1 MTVMEEIIKILP
13 NTFIPLFVAIDVFAV
28 LPVFFALTS
37 DIPKKQRK
45 SIIRDSILTALIVS
59 LIFVALGEAIFNILG
74 ITSDDFKIA
83 GGLVLLIFA
92 IFEIIRHD
100 EERRKPVGR
109 VGVVPIGVPLI
120 AGPAVLTTLLVLE
133 DHYGIIPTIISLI
146 FNFFIV
152 WISFINA
159 DRIINFF
166 GKGGIIGISKVMAL
180 LLASIAIMMIRLG
193 IFNIIKQ
200 ASGS

>member
-1 MTVMEEIIKILP
+1 MENLLKLLP
-13 NTFIPLFVAIDVFAV
+13 NTFIPLFVAIDVFAI
-28 LPVFFALTS
+28 LPIFFTLTA
-37 DIPKKQRK
+37 DIPRQHRQV
-45 SIIRDSILTALIVS
+45 IIRDSIVTALIVS

-83 GGLVLLIFA
+83 GGLILLIFA
-92 IFEIIRHD
+92 IFEIIKP
-100 EERRKPVGR
+100 EEQRRKPVGR

-120 AGPAVLTTLLVLE
+120 VGPAVLTTLLVLE
-133 DHYGIIPTIISLI
+133 NHYGIIPTIISLVL
-146 FNFFIV
+146 NFFIV

-193 IFNIIKQ
+193 IINIIQQ
-200 ASGS
+200 ASGG

>member
-1 MTVMEEIIKILP
+1 MENLLKLLP
-13 NTFIPLFVAIDVFAV
+13 NTFIPLFVAIDVFAI
-28 LPVFFALTS
+28 LPIFFTLTA
-37 DIPKKQRK
+37 DIPRQHRQV
-45 SIIRDSILTALIVS
+45 IIRDSIVTALIVS

-83 GGLVLLIFA
+83 GGLILLIFA
-92 IFEIIRHD
+92 IFEIIKP
-100 EERRKPVGR
+100 EEQRRKPVGR

-120 AGPAVLTTLLVLE
+120 VGPAVLTTLLVLE
-133 DHYGIIPTIISLI
+133 NHYGIIPTIISLVL
-146 FNFFIV
+146 NFFIV

-193 IFNIIKQ
+193 IINIIKN
-200 ASGS
+200 ASGG

>member
-1 MTVMEEIIKILP
+1 MENLLKLLP
-13 NTFIPLFVAIDVFAV
+13 NTFIPLFVAIDVFAI
-28 LPVFFALTS
+28 LPIFFALTA
-37 DIPKKQRK
+37 DIPRQQRQV
-45 SIIRDSILTALIVS
+45 IIRDSIVTALIVS

-83 GGLVLLIFA
+83 GGLILLIFA
-92 IFEIIRHD
+92 IFEIIKP
-100 EERRKPVGR
+100 EEQRRKPVGR

-120 AGPAVLTTLLVLE
+120 VGPAVLTTLLVLE
-133 DHYGIIPTIISLI
+133 NHYGIIPTIISLI
-146 FNFFIV
+146 LNFFIV

-193 IFNIIKQ
+193 IINIIKH
-200 ASGS
+200 ASGG

>member
-1 MTVMEEIIKILP
+1 MENLLKLLP
-13 NTFIPLFVAIDVFAV
+13 NTFIPLFVAIDVFAII
-28 LPVFFALTS
+28 PVFVSLTVG
-37 DIPKKQRK
+37 IPKEQRQVV
-45 SIIRDSILTALIVS
+45 IRDSILTAIIVS
-59 LIFVALGEAIFNILG
+59 LLFVALGEAIFNILG

-92 IFEIIRHD
+92 ISEILKHE

-120 AGPAVLTTLLVLE
+120 VGPAVLTTLLVLVN
-133 DHYGIIPTIISLI
+133 HYGIVPTILSLI
-146 FNFFIV
+146 LNFFIV

-166 GKGGIIGISKVMAL
+166 GKGGIIGVSKVMAL

-193 IFNIIKQ
+193 IVNIIKHI
-200 ASGS
+200 SGD